1 MTIKKQI
8 KIIKQAER
16 NDSQSD
22 KESTSV
28 RKEIAEKRNAGTIVA
43 EWISE
48 LRRKKAEETAQ
59 GFQSLFGKAA

>member
-22 KESTSV
+22 KGPTSV
-28 RKEIAEKRNAGTIVA
+28 RKETDEKRNPGTIVA

-48 LRRKKAEETAQ
+48 LRRKKVEETAQ
-59 GFQSLFGKAA
+59 GFHSLFGKAA